1 MTRTKEEYDS
11 MNAKMTYAK
20 GQITRYYN
28 SIITLCARLQTLTAK
43 GEGNFQEK
51 TAKKI
56 AVDIDKM
63 RTTMEKKMESL
74 EVAGTNLMGVIVEM
88 NATDTELGSLD
99 KMAAKG

>member
-28 SIITLCARLQTLTAK
+28 SIITLCARLQILTAK
-43 GEGNFQEK
+43 EEGNYKEK

-63 RTTMEKKMESL
+63 RNTMERKMESL
-74 EVAGTNLMGVIVEM
+74 EVAGTNLMGVI
-88 NATDTELGSLD
+88 
-99 KMAAKG
+99 